1 MNDRGR
7 PRPPLKIV
15 SSAADVA
22 RPADTTG
29 EPGKDI
35 DWSILMARA
44 QAGDAEAYRRLLDE
58 VTPFLRS
65 LAARRQRS
73 PADIEDAVQ
82 DILITVHRVRITYD
96 PMRPFGPW
104 LVAIANRRLID
115 QLRRNIRRNSRE
127 TSMTAEHEIHADPR
141 ANLAEGAERHR
152 LEAAVDRLP
161 PGQQQAIRLLKLNE
175 LSLKEASAASGLS
188 IAALKV
194 ATHRALKSLREAL
207 TKGSDS

>member
-15 SSAADVA
+15 SSAPDVA
-22 RPADTTG
+22 RTADTNG

-65 LAARRQRS
+65 LAARRQRN
-73 PADIEDAVQ
+73 PVDIEDAVQ

-115 QLRRNIRRNSRE
+115 QLRRNIRRNRRE
-127 TSMTAEHEIHADPR
+127 TSMTAEHEIYADPR
-141 ANLAEGAERHR
+141 PNAEEGAERHR
-152 LEAAVDRLP
+152 LEAAVGRLP

-194 ATHRALKSLREAL
+194 ATHRALKSLREL
-207 TKGSDS
+207 LSKGSES

>member
-7 PRPPLKIV
+7 LRPPLKIV
-15 SSAADVA
+15 SSAPDGA
-22 RPADTTG
+22 RPTDTDG
-29 EPGKDI
+29 RPGNDI

-44 QAGDAEAYRRLLDE
+44 QGGDAEAYRRLLDE
-58 VTPFLRS
+58 ITPFLRS
-65 LAARRQRS
+65 LAARRQRN

-104 LVAIANRRLID
+104 LVAIANRRLVD
-115 QLRRNIRRNSRE
+115 QLRREGRRNSRE
-127 TSMTAEHEIHADPR
+127 TAMTADHEIHADPR
-141 ANLAEGAERHR
+141 PNAEERAERFR
-152 LEAAVDRLP
+152 LDAAVDRLP
-161 PGQQQAIRLLKLNE
+161 PGQQQAIRLLKLKE

-207 TKGSDS
+207 SKGSES

>member
-15 SSAADVA
+15 SSSPPAA
-22 RPADTTG
+22 RES

-35 DWSILMARA
+35 DWSILMAHA
-44 QAGDAEAYRRLLDE
+44 QSGDAEAYRRLLDE

-65 LAARRQRS
+65 LAARRQRH

-115 QLRRNIRRNSRE
+115 QLRRNIRRSRRE
-127 TSMTAEHEIHADPR
+127 TSMAAEHEIYADPR
-141 ANLAEGAERHR
+141 ANADEEVERYRLGAA
-152 LEAAVDRLP
+152 LDRLP

-175 LSLKEASAASGLS
+175 LSLKEASAVSGLS

-194 ATHRALKSLREAL
+194 ATHRALKSLREL
-207 TKGSDS
+207 LSKGSES